1 MVPTHA
7 LHTLCASH
15 HPSLVSLLFMPSLYS
30 LFLIRKIFNLLVYT
44 NVCRDS
50 KCYADRVR
58 LLLIF
63 ILSPTKNRFDFIWG
77 NIWSQGK
84 DILWLIYDLTLNS
97 PLSVREIDLGVVMN
111 GSETEGSLSLMV
123 FLNELSVH
131 SYVINLLEDID

>member
-1 MVPTHA
+1 M
-7 LHTLCASH
+7 C
-15 HPSLVSLLFMPSLYS
+15 
-30 LFLIRKIFNLLVYT
+30 IYT

-77 NIWSQGK
+77 NIWSQGE

-97 PLSVREIDLGVVMN
+97 PLSVRGWNEIDLGVVMD
-111 GSETEGSLSLMV
+111 GSETEGSLSVLV
-123 FLNELSVH
+123 LNELIVLGN
-131 SYVINLLEDID
+131 VINLLEDID

>member
-1 MVPTHA
+1 M
-7 LHTLCASH
+7 
-15 HPSLVSLLFMPSLYS
+15 Y
-30 LFLIRKIFNLLVYT
+30 NT

-77 NIWSQGK
+77 NIWSQGE

-97 PLSVREIDLGVVMN
+97 PLLVRGWNEIDLGVVMN
-111 GSETEGSLSLMV
+111 GSETEGSLSVMV
-123 FLNELSVH
+123 FLNELSVL